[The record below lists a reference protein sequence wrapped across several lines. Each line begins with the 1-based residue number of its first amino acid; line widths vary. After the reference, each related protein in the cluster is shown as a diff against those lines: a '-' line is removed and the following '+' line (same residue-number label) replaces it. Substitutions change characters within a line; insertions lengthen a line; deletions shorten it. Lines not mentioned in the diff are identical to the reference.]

1 MPVEVWGGIEC
12 TVARVGDTY
21 VDQIQLTGHEDRVED
36 LERIA
41 ALGIKRIRYP
51 VLWERVAPDGLDK
64 ADWRWTDERLACLR
78 DLGLRPIVG
87 LVHHGSGPSRTSLAD
102 PAFADGLAA
111 FAARVAERYPWVDA
125 YTPVNEPL
133 TTARFSGLYGHWY
146 PHGRNMASF
155 LRMLVNEIRATHLAM
170 TAIRAV
176 NPSAM
181 LIQTED
187 LGKTHSTPRLAY
199 QAEHENQRRWLS
211 LDLLTARID
220 GSHPF
225 RSWFEQ
231 AGLGREIDEVQAAC
245 RPPDIVGINHYLT
258 SERFL
263 DERPERYPASMQGGN
278 GRHRYADVEAVRAMP
293 EGADG
298 PEKLLRETW
307 DRYRLP
313 LAVTEVHNGSTRE
326 EQLRWLSEIWQAVC
340 RLRSQGVDIR
350 AVTAWA
356 LFGSCEWNSLL
367 TQRNGYYEP
376 GAFDVRA
383 PQPRATAV
391 AKAVREL
398 ATGAANGGALDHPV
412 LDLPGWWRREDR
424 LFPWRRST
432 PMSGKRP
439 MLRRGSAPRSL
450 LITGA
455 TGTLGRAFAR
465 ICASRGLACH
475 VLSRDAFDIA
485 DPISVRAGLARYRPW
500 AVVNTAGF
508 VRVDDAE
515 DAQALCRREN
525 TYGPAVLAAT
535 CADAGVPLVSFSSD
549 LVFDGRK
556 QQPYVETDPVSPL
569 NIYGVTK
576 AEAENT
582 IAATHAGALVVRTS
596 AFFGPW
602 DEYNFV
608 TLTLRRLAAGEP
620 MVAANDVTVSP
631 TYVPDLVHT
640 TLDLLIDGETGIWHV
655 ANRGAVTWADLAR
668 EAAVGAKL
676 DPALVQGLPL
686 ADLGWRAP
694 RPRYTV
700 LDSARG
706 SIMPTLDRALGS
718 YFDVRSAVGWGRPAI
733 LAAAAAMATPAA
745 ASAAGTGGRL

>member
-1 MPVEVWGGIEC
+1 MLPVEVWGGVEC

-21 VDQIQLTGHEDRVED
+21 IDQIRLTGHEDRIED
-36 LERIA
+36 LERVA
-41 ALGIKRIRYP
+41 ALGITRIRYP

-64 ADWRWTDERLACLR
+64 ADWRWTDERLARLR

-87 LVHHGSGPSRTSLAD
+87 LVHHGSGPRGTSLAD
-102 PAFADGLAA
+102 PGFAEGLAA

-146 PHGRNMASF
+146 PHGRDMAGF

-170 TAIRAV
+170 TAIRAA

-211 LDLLTARID
+211 LDLLTARVD
-220 GSHPF
+220 DSHPF
-225 RSWFEQ
+225 RRWFEQ
-231 AGLGREIDEVQAAC
+231 AGLGQEIDALQAVC

-263 DERPERYPASMQGGN
+263 DEHLERYPVSVQGGN

-293 EGADG
+293 EGPDG
-298 PEKLLRETW
+298 PERLLRETW
-307 DRYRLP
+307 KRYRLP

-326 EQLRWLSEIWQAVC
+326 EQLRWLAEIWEAAG
-340 RLRSQGVDIR
+340 RLRSQGTDIR
-350 AVTAWA
+350 AVTVWA
-356 LFGSCEWNSLL
+356 LLGSYEWNSLL

-376 GAFDVRA
+376 GAFDLRA
-383 PQPRATAV
+383 PQPRATAI
-391 AKAVREL
+391 AQAIRKL
-398 ATGAANGGALDHPV
+398 ATGAVDGCALNHPV
-412 LDLPGWWRREDR
+412 LDVPGWWRREDR
-424 LFPWRRST
+424 LFPWHATS
-432 PMSGKRP
+432 MKRTRP
-439 MLRRGSAPRSL
+439 VQGNLRHNAPRPL

-455 TGTLGRAFAR
+455 NGTLGRAFKR
-465 ICASRGLACH
+465 ICALRGLACH

-500 AVVNTAGF
+500 AVINTAGF

-525 TYGPAVLAAT
+525 AHGPAVLAAT
-535 CADAGVPLVSFSSD
+535 CAEAGVPLVSFSSD

-556 QQPYVETDPVSPL
+556 RRPYVESDPVSPL
-569 NIYGVTK
+569 NIYGATK

-668 EAAVGAKL
+668 EAAVGARL

-686 ADLGWRAP
+686 AELGWRAP

-706 SIMPTLDRALGS
+706 SVMPTLDRALGS
-718 YFDVRSAVGWGRPAI
+718 YFDARAAVGWGEPAGG
-733 LAAAAAMATPAA
+733 
-745 ASAAGTGGRL
+745 ASAAVPMPAVSAPGTGRL